1 MIDEGRATPILART
15 HGIEPFKVVVVHGGP
30 CAAGE
35 MGPVAQRLGY
45 SRGVLEPMQSATTV
59 YGQVDELRTAVESLA
74 IPPVVLI
81 GHSWGAWLSCFVAAN
96 YPQLVR
102 KLILIGA
109 PAFEEKYVP
118 LLRENRL
125 KRLAPEEREEFIY
138 LAEMLNRRAEAGE
151 ANAHLGRLGEL
162 AGKTDTYDP
171 IPLDFDLPTP
181 SISDKSGEIYA
192 GVWPEAAAMRRT
204 GELLPIMTRID
215 CPLVA
220 IHGEYDSTPVEAIA
234 APLAA
239 TLRDFQMVVLEKCGH
254 DPWRERWAVDKFYDV
269 LERQLI
275 S

>member
-30 CAAGE
+30 GAAGE

-45 SRGVLEPMQSATTV
+45 SRGVLEPMQSAATV

-96 YPQLVR
+96 HPQLVR

-138 LAEMLNRRAEAGE
+138 LAQSQHSCQEVQSRKRHA
-151 ANAHLGRLGEL
+151 
-162 AGKTDTYDP
+162 
-171 IPLDFDLPTP
+171 
-181 SISDKSGEIYA
+181 
-192 GVWPEAAAMRRT
+192 
-204 GELLPIMTRID
+204 
-215 CPLVA
+215 C
-220 IHGEYDSTPVEAIA
+220 
-234 APLAA
+234 
-239 TLRDFQMVVLEKCGH
+239 
-254 DPWRERWAVDKFYDV
+254 
-269 LERQLI
+269 ERQQHFQ
-275 S
+275 SPASAARRVAV